1 ITKTGAAFVPIDPAY
16 PTDRIEHMLN
26 DSGATLGLT
35 LATHQ
40 HELPAVL
47 PWLALDTATVVDADR
62 HSSAPITDT
71 DRPVPVHADQPA
83 YLVYTSGST
92 GAPKG
97 VTVTHRGLGDLAAE
111 LRERAQVAPASRV
124 LHFSSPSFDASIL
137 ECLLSFGAGATMV
150 IAPPTVYGGTELAER
165 MTAGRVTHA
174 FLTPTALASIDP
186 DGLDSVG
193 CVVTGGEECPAEL
206 VARWSPGRRLFNAY
220 GPTETTVA
228 ANMSG
233 GMTPDDPVTVGGPI
247 RGVAEVVL
255 DPRLQPIPIGLP
267 GELYIAGA
275 GLARGYHR
283 KPALTA
289 TRFVANPFGP
299 PGERMY
305 RTGDIVRWLGK
316 PTSVSLEYLH
326 RSDFQVKIRGFRIEP
341 GEIDAALT
349 GHPDV
354 AFAATMTHTAPSGD
368 TALVSYVL
376 PRDGTQIHADELIT
390 RLARRLPAH
399 MIPTAIVALGQI
411 PRTPAGK
418 LDRGALPVPAFG
430 AAEGDAAH
438 AVPADPIEEAI
449 DGIFAAVLGRKEFG
463 ADDDF
468 FDTGGNSLTAT
479 RAVARINTALHTDLG
494 VRTLFDAPTA
504 HALARRIA
512 REPIGGRARPPLTPS
527 PRPAHIPLSPAQRRM
542 WFINQFDTTSA
553 AYNIPLAVRLT
564 GSLDVDAL
572 RAAIID
578 VSDRHESL
586 RTMFP
591 LRDGE
596 PTQLIVPSSD
606 LPGLTTVSVTE
617 DAAAGRLSELISAG
631 FDVTAAVPVRA
642 ELLEI
647 REQEHVLAIVVHHI
661 SADGVSMAPL
671 VADVIAA
678 YTARTHGHPPDWSPL
693 PVQYADYTLWLRELL
708 GAEDDPG
715 SLVSAQVAYW
725 TDTLAGLPEVLPLPT
740 DRPRPIRRAL
750 RGATVHFGISA
761 DLHRLLTD
769 LSRRHDSTMFMVT
782 HAALAVLLARLSG
795 TEDIA
800 VGTPIAGR
808 AEPALDD
815 LVGMFV
821 GTLVLRTRVDPAG
834 TFSDLLAVARDRDL
848 GAFTHADLPFERLVE
863 LLAPDRSTAH
873 TPLFQVLLEYRN
885 QESAALELPG
895 LTAEVIDAD
904 TATAKFDLQLTLG
917 ERRGAAGM
925 SAGITYATDLF
936 DRVTVEDFAHR
947 FIRILEGV
955 TADPHRPVGDI
966 EITDAAERDTM
977 LTAWNQ
983 EAPTP
988 PGLDRAGLGRAPATL
1003 ADGFSHTAGRYAD
1016 ADAVTSDDLT
1026 LDYAEL
1032 AARVNRL
1039 ARHLISRGVGP
1050 ESLVAVALPK
1060 SPDLI
1065 VALLAVTV
1073 AGGGYLPVD
1082 ITYPSDRIAFMLDD
1096 ACPVCVISTSTARS
1110 ALPSS
1115 GSACVLL
1122 DSAEVLAD
1130 LETRSAAPVS
1140 DADRT
1145 GRLDPDAVAYVIYT
1159 SGSTGRPKA
1168 VAVSHRNVLALF
1180 ANTRTT
1186 FAFDET
1192 DVWTMFHPHAFDFS
1206 VWELWGP
1213 LLRGGRLV
1221 VVDYVTARSPELF
1234 LDLLRRERVTV
1245 LSQTP
1250 TAFHQLAE
1258 ADRVAARTGAGNVDL
1273 ALRYVVFGGE
1283 ALSPPH
1289 LSGWFDR
1296 RGDTAPE
1303 LVNMYGI
1310 TETTVHVSRLRLDR
1324 ASASSSA
1331 SVLGRAIPGLRVV
1344 VLDRRLHLVAP
1355 GIVGEMYVSGAQL
1368 SRGYLNRAGL
1378 TAARFVPSPFGEP
1391 GARMYRTGDLARW
1404 NARGELEYIGRSDS
1418 QIQLHAYRIEPG
1430 EIEAVLRRHPG
1441 VAQSVVL
1448 VRGSR
1453 LIGYVVPETGSAP
1466 AVPELLDGAASVL
1479 PPHMVPAAIVVLDA
1493 MPMTANGKLDRKSL
1507 LELDFESRSTAGRP
1521 PESHAEQVLSRL
1533 FASILGLDSVGVDDS
1548 FFALG
1553 GDSIMAIQLVAR
1565 AKSAGV
1571 FVSPRDVFERKSV
1584 AALAAVSAASEP
1596 VVLEEFAGGGIGDLP
1611 LTPIAHWL
1619 LERGGDIG
1627 RYTQAVLLELPK
1639 SIDADAL
1646 SSTVQAVLDHHDMLR
1661 SRLHGATRGAAPHME
1676 VLPAGSVSAVQVIRR
1691 VRLRDNADG
1700 SRFAATATAELKAAK
1715 RRLDPP
1721 AGVMIQLV
1729 WLDPIKTDTDT
1740 GGRLLIVA
1748 HHLVIDGISWRILI
1762 SDLATAHTHIHA
1774 GQTPH
1779 LPPIGT
1785 SMRRWAHALTDT
1797 ATERTNELDLWRHIL
1812 TGPNPPLGTRPLDPT
1827 LDTHT
1832 TTDTIT
1838 IEVPTD
1844 TTTTLLTT
1852 LPDAFHTTVDTALLT
1867 ALALAITQ
1875 WQHHHGHTTTD
1886 TLINLEHHG
1895 REETALPGADLTHT
1909 LGWFTTIAPLRLDLT
1924 GIDLDNA
1931 YTSGPAAATA
1941 IKTIKEQLHTI
1952 PDHGIGYGQ
1961 LRYLGPHTTHQL
1973 QHLPTP
1979 HITFNYLGR
1988 LTTTADPQHCAPWTP
2003 IDDAHLAGTQN
2014 PDMPAAAA
2022 LSINAATVGIQSEW
2036 RLKAAWS
2043 FPTGVLTA
2051 TDVTELAELWSTAL
2065 TALATHSRGPHTG
2078 GHTPSDFDLVHL
2090 TQTDIDHLE
2099 QRYPTLTDIWT
2110 LTPLQTGL
2118 LYHSELTNNGPDT
2131 YTVQLTLTLTGTVD
2145 PQRIH
2150 RAGQTLLDRHP
2161 NLRAAFTHTD
2171 NGEPIQIITT
2181 HSELPWT
2188 ETDLTQL
2195 DPAERSEELTRVMDA
2210 DRAAG
2215 FDMSQ
2220 APLLRM
2226 LFIAM
2231 EVGQYRLVITNHH
2244 ILLDGW
2250 STPLLVEELL
2260 TLYGA
2265 NADLSALPA
2274 ARSFRDYLAW
2284 LARHPTEDSLAAWTT
2299 AFAGLDEAT
2308 VLAGPSLDTEGCGF
2322 PCELRIEVDE
2332 EQTGAL
2338 RRLAREHDLTL
2349 NTIIHTA
2356 WAIVLAAMTSR
2367 TDIVFG
2373 TTVSGR
2379 PPHLPGIETMIG
2391 LFINTIPV
2399 RITLNPHETLTQLLT
2414 RTHTEQTQLLGHHH
2428 LGLTDIR
2435 TATGPATDF
2444 DTLTVLESYP
2454 LDTTAIHHTHADGMH
2469 VTDATGVDATHYPL
2483 AIAASA
2489 DTRLHMKF
2497 EYVPEIFGRAEV
2509 ESIARRLALVL
2520 GAIAAN
2526 PDVPLAHLPLL
2537 SESEYSELAPV
2548 TAGPGGA
2555 VRTLSQILT
2564 GTAAAHPD
2572 TTAVIDGDRT
2582 ITYRELDQRSNQLAR
2597 TLIERGAA
2605 PETFTA
2611 LAIPRSTESI
2621 LALWAI
2627 TKTGA
2632 AFVPIDPAYPTDR
2645 IEHMLNDSGATLGLT
2660 LANHRGGLYDA
2671 IPWLV
2676 LDDSGSG
2683 DDASGYSPAPLADDE
2698 LLAPI
2703 SPDNAAYVI
2712 YTSGSTGAPKGVVV
2726 SHRGL
2731 ADLAAD
2737 QRERFAATTAS
2748 RVLHFSSPSF
2758 DGSVFEYLQAFGVG
2772 ATMVIAAPTVFGGAE
2787 LAEVIRTEQV
2797 THAFIT
2803 TAALATLDPAGL
2815 EEMQDVVFG
2824 GEVCPPEVVKRW
2836 APGRRLSNA
2845 YGPTETTVMSNI
2857 CDPMTAGEPITIGG
2871 PIRGLAEVV
2880 LDSRLQPVPV
2890 GAAGELYI
2898 AGAGLARGYHRKP
2911 ALTATRFVADPF
2923 G

>member
-1 ITKTGAAFVPIDPAY
+1 HADGMHVTDATGVDATHYPLAIAASADTRLHLRFDYLSDLFEANDIDAIASLMTRVLDTIATAADLPLSRLNLLTETELERLAPANGAPPGQERTLADILVASAAAHPDTTAVIDGDRTITYRELDQRSNQLARTLIDRGAAPETFTALAIPRSTESILALWAITKTGAAFVPIDPAY

-1762 SDLATAHTHIHA
+1762 SDLATAHT
-1774 GQTPH
+1774 
-1779 LPPIGT
+1779 
-1785 SMRRWAHALTDT
+1785 
-1797 ATERTNELDLWRHIL
+1797 
-1812 TGPNPPLGTRPLDPT
+1812 
-1827 LDTHT
+1827 
-1832 TTDTIT
+1832 
-1838 IEVPTD
+1838 
-1844 TTTTLLTT
+1844 
-1852 LPDAFHTTVDTALLT
+1852 
-1867 ALALAITQ
+1867 
-1875 WQHHHGHTTTD
+1875 
-1886 TLINLEHHG
+1886 
-1895 REETALPGADLTHT
+1895 
-1909 LGWFTTIAPLRLDLT
+1909 
-1924 GIDLDNA
+1924 
-1931 YTSGPAAATA
+1931 
-1941 IKTIKEQLHTI
+1941 
-1952 PDHGIGYGQ
+1952 
-1961 LRYLGPHTTHQL
+1961 
-1973 QHLPTP
+1973 
-1979 HITFNYLGR
+1979 
-1988 LTTTADPQHCAPWTP
+1988 
-2003 IDDAHLAGTQN
+2003 
-2014 PDMPAAAA
+2014 
-2022 LSINAATVGIQSEW
+2022 
-2036 RLKAAWS
+2036 
-2043 FPTGVLTA
+2043 
-2051 TDVTELAELWSTAL
+2051 
-2065 TALATHSRGPHTG
+2065 
-2078 GHTPSDFDLVHL
+2078 
-2090 TQTDIDHLE
+2090 
-2099 QRYPTLTDIWT
+2099 
-2110 LTPLQTGL
+2110 
-2118 LYHSELTNNGPDT
+2118 
-2131 YTVQLTLTLTGTVD
+2131 
-2145 PQRIH
+2145 
-2150 RAGQTLLDRHP
+2150 
-2161 NLRAAFTHTD
+2161 
-2171 NGEPIQIITT
+2171 
-2181 HSELPWT
+2181 
-2188 ETDLTQL
+2188 
-2195 DPAERSEELTRVMDA
+2195 
-2210 DRAAG
+2210 
-2215 FDMSQ
+2215 
-2220 APLLRM
+2220 
-2226 LFIAM
+2226 
-2231 EVGQYRLVITNHH
+2231 
-2244 ILLDGW
+2244 
-2250 STPLLVEELL
+2250 
-2260 TLYGA
+2260 
-2265 NADLSALPA
+2265 
-2274 ARSFRDYLAW
+2274 
-2284 LARHPTEDSLAAWTT
+2284 
-2299 AFAGLDEAT
+2299 
-2308 VLAGPSLDTEGCGF
+2308 
-2322 PCELRIEVDE
+2322 
-2332 EQTGAL
+2332 
-2338 RRLAREHDLTL
+2338 
-2349 NTIIHTA
+2349 
-2356 WAIVLAAMTSR
+2356 
-2367 TDIVFG
+2367 
-2373 TTVSGR
+2373 
-2379 PPHLPGIETMIG
+2379 
-2391 LFINTIPV
+2391 
-2399 RITLNPHETLTQLLT
+2399 
-2414 RTHTEQTQLLGHHH
+2414 
-2428 LGLTDIR
+2428 
-2435 TATGPATDF
+2435 
-2444 DTLTVLESYP
+2444 
-2454 LDTTAIHHTHADGMH
+2454 
-2469 VTDATGVDATHYPL
+2469 
-2483 AIAASA
+2483 
-2489 DTRLHMKF
+2489 
-2497 EYVPEIFGRAEV
+2497 
-2509 ESIARRLALVL
+2509 
-2520 GAIAAN
+2520 
-2526 PDVPLAHLPLL
+2526 
-2537 SESEYSELAPV
+2537 
-2548 TAGPGGA
+2548 
-2555 VRTLSQILT
+2555 
-2564 GTAAAHPD
+2564 
-2572 TTAVIDGDRT
+2572 
-2582 ITYRELDQRSNQLAR
+2582 
-2597 TLIERGAA
+2597 
-2605 PETFTA
+2605 
-2611 LAIPRSTESI
+2611 
-2621 LALWAI
+2621 
-2627 TKTGA
+2627 
-2632 AFVPIDPAYPTDR
+2632 
-2645 IEHMLNDSGATLGLT
+2645 
-2660 LANHRGGLYDA
+2660 
-2671 IPWLV
+2671 
-2676 LDDSGSG
+2676 
-2683 DDASGYSPAPLADDE
+2683 
-2698 LLAPI
+2698 
-2703 SPDNAAYVI
+2703 
-2712 YTSGSTGAPKGVVV
+2712 
-2726 SHRGL
+2726 
-2731 ADLAAD
+2731 
-2737 QRERFAATTAS
+2737 
-2748 RVLHFSSPSF
+2748 
-2758 DGSVFEYLQAFGVG
+2758 
-2772 ATMVIAAPTVFGGAE
+2772 
-2787 LAEVIRTEQV
+2787 
-2797 THAFIT
+2797 
-2803 TAALATLDPAGL
+2803 
-2815 EEMQDVVFG
+2815 
-2824 GEVCPPEVVKRW
+2824 
-2836 APGRRLSNA
+2836 
-2845 YGPTETTVMSNI
+2845 
-2857 CDPMTAGEPITIGG
+2857 
-2871 PIRGLAEVV
+2871 
-2880 LDSRLQPVPV
+2880 
-2890 GAAGELYI
+2890 
-2898 AGAGLARGYHRKP
+2898 
-2911 ALTATRFVADPF
+2911 
-2923 G
+2923 